1 MAPPPGEPVFR
12 RWEHTTYPHRKFY
25 EVDIELSLFY
35 PKVLIRR
42 WGRIGT
48 NRPQSLR
55 MLVGDREELQR
66 QVALICRRRQAHGYR
81 LVREL
86 QVPAIEVV
94 AA

>member
-1 MAPPPGEPVFR
+1 MGC
-12 RWEHTTYPHRKFY
+12 YSDSKLY

-48 NRPQSLR
+48 NRPRSLR
-55 MLVGDREELQR
+55 MRVGDREELQQ
-66 QVALICRRRQAHGYR
+66 QVELIRRRRQAHGYH

>member
-12 RWEHTTYPHRKFY
+12 RWEHTTYPHYKFY

-48 NRPQSLR
+48 KRPRSIR
-55 MLVGDREELQR
+55 MRVGDREERQR
-66 QVALICRRRQAHGYR
+66 QVSLIRRRQAHGYR